1 MHREFRQPE
10 NRGEHAEH
18 DACKNNWPEDAVE
31 EDLVNGGAATGTIT
45 AALDDALEQF
55 AEALVMDERLCRQG
69 IITGPAHLIAGGAD
83 DDVATW
89 CRPA

>member
-1 MHREFRQPE
+1 M
-10 NRGEHAEH
+10 
-18 DACKNNWPEDAVE
+18 E
-31 EDLVNGGAATGTIT
+31 EDLVNGGAATCPIT

-55 AEALVMDERLCRQG
+55 TETLVMDERLCRQG